1 MTLRVVF
8 AGTPE
13 FSVPCLRALLDRDF
27 NVVAVLTQP
36 DRPAGRGRLLRPS
49 PVKQLAAQR
58 GVSVYQPVTLK
69 GQAPMLRSTGC
80 NVMVVV
86 AYGLLLP
93 AEILT
98 VPALGC
104 INVHA
109 SLLPRWRG
117 AAPIPRA
124 IEAGDAVTGVTV
136 MLMEQGLDTGP
147 ILSMRETPIKDDDTA
162 KTIHDRL
169 AQLGADLLMETLPR
183 WENREIEPIPQ
194 DSTRATLAPK
204 LNKHESSIDWNR
216 STLETRRKIKAFN
229 PWPVVQTRLRGQ
241 RIRLWD
247 AALGDNRVEHTPG
260 TITHLGEAGISVQCG
275 DGTLI
280 ITELQREGGV
290 RLRAADFINGFPME
304 IGERFDGVYDQKRTR

>member
-13 FSVPCLRALLDRDF
+13 FSIPCLRALLDHEFD
-27 NVVAVLTQP
+27 VVAILTQP
-36 DRPAGRGRLLRPS
+36 DRPAGRGRRMTPS

-58 GVSVYQPVTLK
+58 GIRVYQPVTLK
-69 GQAPMLRSTGC
+69 GQAPLLQSMDC
-80 NVMVVV
+80 NVMIVV

-93 AEILT
+93 MEILT

-104 INVHA
+104 VNVHA

-124 IEAGDAVTGVTV
+124 IEAGDAVTGVTI

-147 ILSMRETPIKDDDTA
+147 ILSVRETPISDDDT
-162 KTIHDRL
+162 TGTVHDRL
-169 AQLGADLLMETLPR
+169 AQLGADLLIDTLPR
-183 WENREIEPIPQ
+183 WENKEIEPVPQ

-204 LNKHESSIDWNR
+204 LKKHESGIDWHR
-216 STLETRRKIKAFN
+216 LTLETRRKIKALN
-229 PWPVVQTRLRGQ
+229 PWPVAQTRLRGQ

-247 AALGDNRVEHTPG
+247 AVVGDRRVDETPG
-260 TITHLGEAGISVQCG
+260 TITHIDEQGISVQCG
-275 DGTLI
+275 DGNLV
-280 ITELQREGGV
+280 ITELQREGGS
-290 RLRAADFINGFPME
+290 RLGAADFVNGFPMD
-304 IGERFDGVYDQKRTR
+304 IGERFDDVYD